1 MPKQPIILSS
11 ATAFANME
19 KRPLLLA
26 SIFFVGWVICG
37 KMSIDRLSGA
47 LPAIE
52 IRWFFMA
59 IVFCLFP
66 PAFSFRMPEAT
77 ETGFRIYM
85 ASMMAFFLFFSAS
98 IFWHTPTHL
107 GHLFDVL
114 HILLQIIVLVFLIQ
128 RYEKFGFVV
137 AFTIIGIAYLLMIS
151 AFLQYYSL
159 PEIYGSGLHAF
170 GSPFTFHRIQFLSLM
185 ALIFLATQTNRDFH
199 AALYILFSIPN
210 MISIYL
216 SLSKTSVLGLVFSGV
231 VICFLLLIKRQWR
244 LGLVWGIAMMV
255 SWLVFQF
262 SHIATFIDRIDDA
275 FSTEVIADSR
285 PGISTEVIADTEPT
299 TCPNITEYG
308 NRLGSYYISGNV
320 TNIALSYCNDTPS
333 KTGQYDLFCTS
344 FCLSDR
350 TSRLVLWVESLR
362 RIWDATLLGSG
373 PGNFVVAARNP
384 YTGTSEMYHHPHN
397 IFLEVI
403 LGTGV
408 LGGGL
413 FVICIIA
420 GFSPFLDIT
429 RLRLGNI
436 PALGGL
442 VYFLLG
448 AQLGGGF
455 YDFRLFWLI
464 AIVILYSKQFLVTD
478 PTGGR

>member
-59 IVFCLFP
+59 IIFCLFP
-66 PAFSFRMPEAT
+66 SAFSFRMPKAT
-77 ETGFRIYM
+77 GTGFRIYM
-85 ASMMAFFLFFSAS
+85 AAIMAFFLFFSAS
-98 IFWHTPTHL
+98 VFWHTPTHI

-114 HILLQIIVLVFLIQ
+114 HILLQIIVLVFLIK
-128 RYEKFGFVV
+128 RYEKFGPVV
-137 AFTIIGIAYLLMIS
+137 ASTIIIFAYCLMIS
-151 AFLQYYSL
+151 AFLQYNSFPDL
-159 PEIYGSGLHAF
+159 YGPGLHSF
-170 GSPFTFHRIQFLSLM
+170 GSPFTFHRIQILSLG
-185 ALIFLATQTNRDFH
+185 ALIYLAIQSSRDFH
-199 AALYILFSIPN
+199 AALYIFFSIPN

-216 SLSKTSVLGLVFSGV
+216 SLSKTSILSLALFGIV
-231 VICFLLLIKRQWR
+231 VCFLLFIKRQWR
-244 LGLVWGIAMMV
+244 LSLFLGIAMIV
-255 SWLVFQF
+255 SWSVFQF
-262 SHIATFIDRIDDA
+262 SRIDLLIERVDYA
-275 FSTEVIADSR
+275 FSTEVIISAG
-285 PGISTEVIADTEPT
+285 PGISTEVIVSSEPV
-299 TCPNITEYG
+299 TCPDIREHG
-308 NRLGSYYISGNV
+308 EKLGSYYISGNV
-320 TNIALSYCNDTPS
+320 TNIALAYCNSDQS
-333 KTGQYDLFCTS
+333 KTVGQDLICTS
-344 FCLSDR
+344 FCLIER
-350 TSRLVLWVESLR
+350 TSRFVLWIESLR
-362 RIWDATLLGSG
+362 RISDAALLGSG
-373 PGNFVVAARNP
+373 PGNFLVVGRNP
-384 YTGTSEMYHHPHN
+384 YTGVREIYRHPHN

-413 FVICIIA
+413 FLIGIIVSLYS
-420 GFSPFLDIT
+420 FMDMT

-442 VYFLLG
+442 IYILLG
-448 AQLGGGF
+448 AQLGGDV

-464 AIVILYSKQFLVTD
+464 AAAILYFQQFPATD